1 ATFFHAVPFQC
12 SISVW
17 FAVPLKYHPVAQA
30 LDEEVAA
37 TPYMSLSASPWFGLD
52 WSFYAVPF
60 QRSMR
65 VRSVPKLLAFP
76 TAQAL
81 DEEMTVTPWR
91 TFSWPPPVAAFG
103 DATAFQPWQVAD

>member
-1 ATFFHAVPFQC
+1 
-12 SISVW
+12 
-17 FAVPLKYHPVAQA
+17 
-30 LDEEVAA
+30 
-37 TPYMSLSASPWFGLD
+37 
-52 WSFYAVPF
+52 
-60 QRSMR
+60 MR

-103 DATAFQPWQVAD
+103 DATAFQPWQVADEAPTGPTITTAPNSAIVNTALSVGPIPLPDSMAAPLPKADPSFKSPLNAPI